1 MDFYLNRK
9 DGEGM
14 DTQNPIYVTGHKNP
28 DSDSIVSAIAYA
40 ALMNALGDRR
50 YTAARI
56 GTVSDETSHILERFG
71 FAPPERIYNVRTQ
84 VRDLNFDRPP
94 VLSSAVTVRRAWET
108 MLNGEGEATF
118 LPVAGEDGRLMGMVT
133 TDDIAAFDLE
143 SSENPHLTQ
152 IPLFNLVSNLDGQL
166 WDRNSSVTALSG
178 ALKIALPEAQGKE
191 LSFRRDMIVVTG
203 SDPAVWEAA
212 LRANVACIVICG
224 AQIDGKL
231 PEQAGETVLITT
243 PYDAYLAARL
253 IIQSVPVERIL
264 PKNEVVAFH
273 LNDYLDDVREQTLK
287 SRFRSYPILDENDRV
302 VGTLSRY
309 HLLRPNR
316 KKLVLVD
323 HNELAQ
329 SVDGL
334 SEAEILAIIDHHRL
348 ADVQT
353 GAPIYVR
360 NEPVGATC
368 TIVATMFQER
378 GIMPNRSLAG
388 LLAAGIVSDTIFFKS
403 PTATPRDRLM
413 AERMAA
419 IAGESLDELGRDIFT
434 PSAAQDTD
442 ARKMLLSDFKHF
454 QIEGHKLGIGQ
465 INCIDSAELSKR
477 RDEFLAVMEQ
487 VKQERGFDILLLML
501 TDVLREG
508 TVLLAVGDLDTVEEA
523 FNVKIKDNTVFLPG
537 VLSRKKQIVPALSVL
552 WG

>member
-1 MDFYLNRK
+1 MDA
-9 DGEGM
+9 
-14 DTQNPIYVTGHKNP
+14 QNPIYVTGHKNP
-28 DSDSIVSAIAYA
+28 DTDSIVSAIAYA

-50 YTAARI
+50 YTAARL
-56 GTVSDETSHILERFG
+56 GTVSDETAHILERFG
-71 FAPPERIYNVRTQ
+71 FSAPERIHNVFTQ

-94 VLSSAVTVRRAWET
+94 VLSAAVTVRRAWET
-108 MLNGEGEATF
+108 MLKSNGEATF
-118 LPVAGEDGRLMGMVT
+118 LPVAGEDGKLLGMVT
-133 TDDIAAFDLE
+133 TGDIASFDLE
-143 SSENPHLTQ
+143 SSENPHLTE
-152 IPLFNLVSNLDGQL
+152 IPLFNLVSNLDGTI
-166 WDRNSSVTALSG
+166 WDGNSGVTALSG
-178 ALKIALPEAQGKE
+178 NLLIVVPQSGAEIAFTK
-191 LSFRRDMIVVTG
+191 DMIVVTG
-203 SDPAVWEAA
+203 NDPAILSAA
-212 LRANVACIVICG
+212 FSAGVACVVICG
-224 AQIDGKL
+224 AQIDPALLSEAKD
-231 PEQAGETVLITT
+231 TVVITT
-243 PYDAYLAARL
+243 PFDAYRAARL

-264 PKNEVVAFH
+264 PGTETVSFH
-273 LNDYLDDVREQTLK
+273 INDYVDDVREQTLK

-302 VGTLSRY
+302 IGTLSRY

-316 KKLVLVD
+316 KQVVLVD
-323 HNELAQ
+323 HNEVSQ

-368 TIVATMFQER
+368 TIVASMFQER
-378 GIMPNRSLAG
+378 GIMPNKSLAG

-403 PTATPRDRLM
+403 PTATPRDRVM

-434 PSAAQDTD
+434 PSGTHD
-442 ARKMLLSDFKHF
+442 ADPRKMLLSDFKHF
-454 QIEGHKLGIGQ
+454 VIAGHKLGIGQ
-465 INCIDSAELSKR
+465 INCIDSAELLKR
-477 RDEFLAVMEQ
+477 RDEFIAVMEQ
-487 VKQERGFDILLLML
+487 VKTEREFDILLLML

-508 TVLLAVGDLDTVEEA
+508 TVLLAVGDVDTVEEA
-523 FNVKIKDNTVFLPG
+523 FNVKIKDNNVFLPG

>member
-1 MDFYLNRK
+1 MDAF
-9 DGEGM
+9 
-14 DTQNPIYVTGHKNP
+14 NPIYVTGHKNP
-28 DSDSIVSAIAYA
+28 DTDSIVSAIAYA
-40 ALMNALGDRR
+40 SLMNALGDRR
-50 YTAARI
+50 YTAARL
-56 GTVSDETSHILERFG
+56 GTVSDETLHILERFG
-71 FAPPERIYNVRTQ
+71 VPAPERIYNVRTQ

-94 VLSSAVTVRRAWET
+94 VLSSAVTVRRAWEA
-108 MLNGEGEATF
+108 MLKSEREILS
-118 LPVAGEDGRLMGMVT
+118 LPVAGEDGTLCGMVT
-133 TDDIAAFDLE
+133 TGDIAAFDLE
-143 SSENPHLTQ
+143 SSENPNLTE

-166 WDRNSSVTALSG
+166 WDGNSAVTALSG
-178 ALKIALPEAQGKE
+178 ELKIVVPQSKTDETT
-191 LSFRRDMIVVTG
+191 FRKDMIVVTG
-203 SDPAVWEAA
+203 NDPEVVEDA
-212 LRANVACIVICG
+212 LNANVACIVICG
-224 AQIDGKL
+224 AQIDAALSEHAKG
-231 PEQAGETVLITT
+231 TVLITT
-243 PYDAYLAARL
+243 PYDAYRAARL
-253 IIQSVPVERIL
+253 IIQSVPLARIL
-264 PKNEVVAFH
+264 PNNAPVAFR
-273 LNDYLDDVREQTLK
+273 LNDYLDDVKEQTLK
-287 SRFRSYPILDENDRV
+287 SRFRSYPILDENDVV

-316 KKLVLVD
+316 KQVVLVD
-323 HNELAQ
+323 HNELSQ

-368 TIVATMFQER
+368 TIVASMYQER
-378 GIMPNRSLAG
+378 GIMPNKKLAG

-419 IAGESLDELGRDIFT
+419 IAGESLEELGRDIFT
-434 PSAAQDTD
+434 PSATRETD

-454 QIEGHKLGIGQ
+454 IIEGHRLGIGQ
-465 INCIDSAELSKR
+465 INCIDSAELLKR

-487 VKQERGFDILLLML
+487 VKTERDFDMLLLML
-501 TDVLREG
+501 TDVLKEG
-508 TVLLAVGDLDTVEEA
+508 TVLLSVGDLDTVEEA

-537 VLSRKKQIVPALSVL
+537 VLSRKKQVVPALSIL

>member
-1 MDFYLNRK
+1 MDV
-9 DGEGM
+9 
-14 DTQNPIYVTGHKNP
+14 QNPIYVTGHKNP
-28 DSDSIVSAIAYA
+28 DTDSIVSAIAYA

-50 YTAARI
+50 YIAARL
-56 GTVSDETSHILERFG
+56 GTVSDETAHILERFG
-71 FAPPERIYNVRTQ
+71 FSAPERIYNVRTQ

-94 VLSSAVTVRRAWET
+94 VLSSAVTVRRAWEA
-108 MLNGEGEATF
+108 MLKGEGEATA
-118 LPVAGEDGRLMGMVT
+118 LPVAGENGKLCGMVT
-133 TDDIAAFDLE
+133 TGDIAAFDLE
-143 SSENPHLTQ
+143 SSENPHLNE

-166 WDRNSSVTALSG
+166 WDRNSTVTSLSG
-178 ALKIALPEAQGKE
+178 ELKIVVPQNGGDVE
-191 LSFRRDMIVVTG
+191 FRSDMIVLTG
-203 SDPAVWEAA
+203 GDPAVIEAILKA
-212 LRANVACIVICG
+212 DVACVVICG
-224 AQIDGKL
+224 AQIDPSLFERTKG
-231 PEQAGETVLITT
+231 TVVITT
-243 PYDAYLAARL
+243 PYDAYRAARL

-264 PKNEVVAFH
+264 PKTETVSFH
-273 LNDYLDDVREQTLK
+273 LSDYVDDVREQTLK
-287 SRFRSYPILDENDRV
+287 SRFRSYPILDENDQV

-316 KKLVLVD
+316 KQVVLVD
-323 HNELAQ
+323 HNEVSQ

-353 GAPIYVR
+353 GAPVYMR

-368 TIVATMFQER
+368 TIVASMYQER
-378 GIMPNRSLAG
+378 GVMPNRSLAG

-434 PSAAQDTD
+434 PSATRETD
-442 ARKMLLSDFKHF
+442 PRKMLLSDFKHF
-454 QIEGHKLGIGQ
+454 VIAGHRLGIGQ
-465 INCIDSAELSKR
+465 INCIDSAELLTR
-477 RDEFLAVMEQ
+477 HDEFIAAMEQ
-487 VKQERGFDILLLML
+487 VKTEREFDILLLML

-508 TVLLAVGDLDTVEEA
+508 TVLLSVGDVDTVEEA

>member
-1 MDFYLNRK
+1 MIDMDV
-9 DGEGM
+9 
-14 DTQNPIYVTGHKNP
+14 QNPIYVTGHKNP
-28 DSDSIVSAIAYA
+28 DTDSIVSAIAYA

-50 YTAARI
+50 YTAARL
-56 GTVSDETSHILERFG
+56 GTVSDETAHILERFG
-71 FAPPERIYNVRTQ
+71 FPAPERIYNVCTQ

-108 MLNGEGEATF
+108 MLKGEGEATF
-118 LPVAGEDGRLMGMVT
+118 LPVAGEDGKLMGMVT
-133 TDDIAAFDLE
+133 TGDIAAFDLE
-143 SSENPHLTQ
+143 SSENPYIRE
-152 IPLFNLVSNLDGQL
+152 IPLFNLVSNLDGKL
-166 WDRNSSVTALSG
+166 WDRNSGVTSISG
-178 ALKIALPEAQGKE
+178 KLMIAVPQIEAAA
-191 LSFRRDMIVVTG
+191 SFPSDTIVVAG
-203 SDPAVWEAA
+203 SDPAIIKAA
-212 LRANVACIVICG
+212 LFANVSCIVVCG
-224 AQIDGKL
+224 ASFDGTL
-231 PEQAGETVLITT
+231 LEQAKDTVIITT
-243 PYDAYLAARL
+243 PFDAYRAARL

-264 PKNEVVAFH
+264 PGTDTVSFH

-316 KKLVLVD
+316 KQVVLVD
-323 HNELAQ
+323 HNEVSQ

-334 SEAEILAIIDHHRL
+334 NEAEILAIIDHHRL

-368 TIVATMFQER
+368 TIVASMFQER
-378 GIMPNRSLAG
+378 GVMPNRSLAG

-403 PTATPRDRLM
+403 PTATPRDRVM

-419 IAGESLDELGRDIFT
+419 IAGESLEELGRDIFT
-434 PSAAQDTD
+434 PSATGETD
-442 ARKMLLSDFKHF
+442 ARKMVLSDFKHF
-454 QIEGHKLGIGQ
+454 VIAGHRLGIGQ
-465 INCIDSAELSKR
+465 INCIDSAELLKR

-487 VKQERGFDILLLML
+487 VRKEREFDILLLML
-501 TDVLREG
+501 TDVLKEG
-508 TVLLAVGDLDTVEEA
+508 TELLSVGDLDTVEEA

-537 VLSRKKQIVPALSVL
+537 VLSRKKQIVPTLSVL

>member
-1 MDFYLNRK
+1 MDAA
-9 DGEGM
+9 
-14 DTQNPIYVTGHKNP
+14 NPIYVTGHKNP
-28 DSDSIVSAIAYA
+28 DTDSIVSAIAYA

-50 YTAARI
+50 YTAARL
-56 GTVSDETSHILERFG
+56 GTLSDETTHILERFG
-71 FAPPERIYNVRTQ
+71 VPAPERIYNVCTQ
-84 VRDLNFDRPP
+84 VKDLNFDRPP

-108 MLNGEGEATF
+108 MLKGDGQATF
-118 LPVAGEDGRLMGMVT
+118 LPVVGEDEKLLGMVT
-133 TDDIAAFDLE
+133 TGDIANFDLE
-143 SSENPHLTQ
+143 SSETPELSD

-166 WDRNSSVTALSG
+166 WDRNSAVTALSG
-178 ALKIALPEAQGKE
+178 KLLIAVPQNGETYA
-191 LSFRRDMIVVTG
+191 FRSGMIVVTG
-203 SDPAVWEAA
+203 SDPKVLEAA
-212 LRANVACIVICG
+212 LTAKAACIVICG
-224 AQIDGKL
+224 AEVDPSILERAEG
-231 PEQAGETVLITT
+231 TVIVTT
-243 PYDAYLAARL
+243 PYDAYRAARL

-264 PKNEVVAFH
+264 PKTEPVAFH

-316 KKLVLVD
+316 KQVVLVD
-323 HNELAQ
+323 HNELSQ

-334 SEAEILAIIDHHRL
+334 GEAEILAIIDHHRL

-368 TIVATMFQER
+368 TIVASMFQER
-378 GIMPNRSLAG
+378 GIMPNQRIAG
-388 LLAAGIVSDTIFFKS
+388 LLACGIVSDTIFFKS
-403 PTATPRDRLM
+403 PTATPRDRVM

-419 IAGESLDELGRDIFT
+419 IAGVALDELGRDIFT
-434 PSAAQDTD
+434 PSAAHGAD

-454 QIEGHKLGIGQ
+454 VIAGHKIGIGQ
-465 INCIDSAELSKR
+465 INCIDSAELLGR
-477 RDEFLAVMEQ
+477 RDEFLTVMEQ
-487 VKQERGFDILLLML
+487 VKQEREFDMLLLML
-501 TDVLREG
+501 TDVLKEG
-508 TVLLAVGDLDTVEEA
+508 TVLLSVGDVDTVEEA
-523 FNVKIKDNTVFLPG
+523 FNVKVKDNTVFLPG

>member
-1 MDFYLNRK
+1 MDV
-9 DGEGM
+9 
-14 DTQNPIYVTGHKNP
+14 QNPIYVTGHKNP
-28 DSDSIVSAIAYA
+28 DTDSIVSAIAYA

-50 YTAARI
+50 YTAARL
-56 GTVSDETSHILERFG
+56 GTVSDETAHILERFG
-71 FAPPERIYNVRTQ
+71 FSAPERIYNVRTQ

-94 VLSSAVTVRRAWET
+94 VLSSAVTVRRAWEA
-108 MLNGEGEATF
+108 MLKDEGEATA
-118 LPVAGEDGRLMGMVT
+118 LPVAGENGKLCGMVT
-133 TDDIAAFDLE
+133 TGDIAAFDLE
-143 SSENPHLTQ
+143 SSENPHLNE

-166 WDRNSSVTALSG
+166 WDRNSTVTSLSG
-178 ALKIALPEAQGKE
+178 ELKIVVPQNGGDVE
-191 LSFRRDMIVVTG
+191 FRSDMIVLTG
-203 SDPAVWEAA
+203 GDPAVIEAILKA
-212 LRANVACIVICG
+212 DVACVVICG
-224 AQIDGKL
+224 AQIDPSLFERTKG
-231 PEQAGETVLITT
+231 TVVITT
-243 PYDAYLAARL
+243 PYDAYRAARL

-264 PKNEVVAFH
+264 PKTETVSFH
-273 LNDYLDDVREQTLK
+273 LSDYVDDVREQTLK
-287 SRFRSYPILDENDRV
+287 SRFRSYPILDENDQV

-316 KKLVLVD
+316 KQVVLVD
-323 HNELAQ
+323 HNEVSQ

-353 GAPIYVR
+353 GAPVYVR

-368 TIVATMFQER
+368 TIVASMYQER
-378 GIMPNRSLAG
+378 GVMPNRSLAG

-403 PTATPRDRLM
+403 PTATPRDRMM

-434 PSAAQDTD
+434 PSATRETD
-442 ARKMLLSDFKHF
+442 PRKMLLSDFKHF
-454 QIEGHKLGIGQ
+454 VIAGHRLGIGQ
-465 INCIDSAELSKR
+465 INCIDSAELLKR
-477 RDEFLAVMEQ
+477 HDEFIAAMEQ
-487 VKQERGFDILLLML
+487 VKTEREFDILLLML

-508 TVLLAVGDLDTVEEA
+508 TVLLSVGDVETVEEA

>member
-1 MDFYLNRK
+1 MDIYLK
-9 DGEGM
+9 GKGGKGM
-14 DTQNPIYVTGHKNP
+14 EPQNPIYVTGHKNP
-28 DSDSIVSAIAYA
+28 DTDSIVSAIAYA

-50 YTAARI
+50 YTAARL
-56 GTVSDETSHILERFG
+56 GTVSDETAHILERFG
-71 FAPPERIYNVRTQ
+71 FDTPERIYNVRTQ
-84 VRDLNFDRPP
+84 VRDLNYDRPP
-94 VLSSAVTVRRAWET
+94 VLSKAVTVRRAWEA
-108 MLNGEGEATF
+108 MLNGEGEIAA
-118 LPVAGEDGRLMGMVT
+118 LPVADESGKLFGMVT
-133 TDDIAAFDLE
+133 TGDIASFDLS
-143 SSENPHLTQ
+143 SSENPHLWD

-166 WDRNSSVTALSG
+166 WDHNSAVTALSG
-178 ALKIALPEAQGKE
+178 ELRIVVPQTETAFSPE
-191 LSFRRDMIVVTG
+191 MIVVTG
-203 SDPAVWEAA
+203 NDPNVLSDA
-212 LRANVACIVICG
+212 LKAGVACIVICG
-224 AQIDGKL
+224 AQID
-231 PEQAGETVLITT
+231 PEIAERAQGTVLITT
-243 PYDAYLAARL
+243 PYDAYRAARL
-253 IIQSVPVERIL
+253 IMQSVPVERIL
-264 PKNEVVAFH
+264 QGAEIVSFR

-287 SRFRSYPILDENDRV
+287 TRFRSYPILDENDCV
-302 VGTLSRY
+302 VGTLSRF

-316 KKLVLVD
+316 KRVVLVD
-323 HNELAQ
+323 HNELSQ

-368 TIVATMFQER
+368 TIVASMYQER
-378 GIMPNRSLAG
+378 GIMPNRKLAG

-434 PSAAQDTD
+434 PSATRETD

-454 QIEGHKLGIGQ
+454 QIEGHRLGIGQ
-465 INCIDSAELSKR
+465 INCIDSAELLKR
-477 RDEFLAVMEQ
+477 REEFVAVMEQ
-487 VKQERGFDILLLML
+487 VRAERGFDILLLML

-508 TVLLAVGDLDTVEEA
+508 TVLLSVGDLDTVEEA

>member
-1 MDFYLNRK
+1 MDV
-9 DGEGM
+9 
-14 DTQNPIYVTGHKNP
+14 QNPVYVTGHKNP
-28 DSDSIVSAIAYA
+28 DTDSIVSAIAYA

-50 YTAARI
+50 YTAARL
-56 GTVSDETSHILERFG
+56 GTVSDETAHILERFG
-71 FAPPERIYNVRTQ
+71 FAAPERIYNVFTQ

-108 MLNGEGEATF
+108 MLKGEGEATF
-118 LPVAGEDGRLMGMVT
+118 LPVAGEDGKLLGMVT
-133 TDDIAAFDLE
+133 TGDIAAFDLE
-143 SSENPHLTQ
+143 SSENPHLSE
-152 IPLFNLVSNLDGQL
+152 IPLFNLVSNLDGRL
-166 WDRNSSVTALSG
+166 WDRNSGVTALSG
-178 ALKIALPEAQGKE
+178 NLLIVVPQAGTDGNAF
-191 LSFRRDMIVVTG
+191 SRDMIVVTG
-203 SDPAVWEAA
+203 NDPKIVKDA
-212 LRANVACIVICG
+212 LDANVACIVISG
-224 AQIDGKL
+224 AQIDL
-231 PEQAGETVLITT
+231 SLLSEAGETVVITT
-243 PYDAYLAARL
+243 PFDAYRAARL

-264 PKNEVVAFH
+264 PKTETVSFH
-273 LNDYLDDVREQTLK
+273 INDYVDDVREQTLK

-302 VGTLSRY
+302 IGTLSRY

-316 KKLVLVD
+316 KQVVLVD
-323 HNELAQ
+323 HNEVSQ

-334 SEAEILAIIDHHRL
+334 NEAEILAIIDHHRL

-368 TIVATMFQER
+368 TIVASMFQER
-378 GIMPNRSLAG
+378 GIMPNKHLAG

-403 PTATPRDRLM
+403 PTATPRDRVM

-434 PSAAQDTD
+434 PSASGDGD
-442 ARKMLLSDFKHF
+442 VRKMLLSDFKHF
-454 QIEGHKLGIGQ
+454 VIAGHKLGIGQ
-465 INCIDSAELSKR
+465 INCIDSAELLKR
-477 RDEFLAVMEQ
+477 RDEFLAAMEQ
-487 VKQERGFDILLLML
+487 VKTEREFDILLLML

-508 TVLLAVGDLDTVEEA
+508 TVLLSVGDLDTVEEA

-537 VLSRKKQIVPALSVL
+537 VLSRKKQVVPALSLL

>member
-1 MDFYLNRK
+1 MDAA
-9 DGEGM
+9 
-14 DTQNPIYVTGHKNP
+14 NPIYVTGHKNP
-28 DSDSIVSAIAYA
+28 DTDSIVSAIAYA

-50 YTAARI
+50 YTAARL
-56 GTVSDETSHILERFG
+56 GTLSDETTHILERFG
-71 FAPPERIYNVRTQ
+71 VPAPERIYNVCTQ
-84 VRDLNFDRPP
+84 VKDLNFDRPP

-108 MLNGEGEATF
+108 MLKGDGQATF
-118 LPVAGEDGRLMGMVT
+118 LPVVGEDEKLLGMVT
-133 TDDIAAFDLE
+133 TGDIANFDLE
-143 SSENPHLTQ
+143 SSETPELSD

-166 WDRNSSVTALSG
+166 WDRNSAVTALSG
-178 ALKIALPEAQGKE
+178 KLLIAVPQNGETYA
-191 LSFRRDMIVVTG
+191 FRSGMIVVTG
-203 SDPAVWEAA
+203 SDPKVLEAA
-212 LRANVACIVICG
+212 LAAKAACIVICG
-224 AQIDGKL
+224 AEVDPSILERAEG
-231 PEQAGETVLITT
+231 TVIVTT
-243 PYDAYLAARL
+243 PYDAYRAARL

-264 PKNEVVAFH
+264 PKTEPVAFH

-316 KKLVLVD
+316 KQVVLVD
-323 HNELAQ
+323 HNELSQ

-334 SEAEILAIIDHHRL
+334 GEAEILAIIDHHRL

-368 TIVATMFQER
+368 TIVASMFQER
-378 GIMPNRSLAG
+378 GIMPNQRIAG
-388 LLAAGIVSDTIFFKS
+388 LLACGIVSDTIFFKS
-403 PTATPRDRLM
+403 PTATPRDRVM

-419 IAGESLDELGRDIFT
+419 IAGVALDALGRDIFT
-434 PSAAQDTD
+434 PSAAHGAD

-454 QIEGHKLGIGQ
+454 VIAGHKIGIGQ
-465 INCIDSAELSKR
+465 INCIDSAELLGR
-477 RDEFLAVMEQ
+477 RDEFLTVMEQ
-487 VKQERGFDILLLML
+487 VKQEREFDMLLLML
-501 TDVLREG
+501 TDVLKEG
-508 TVLLAVGDLDTVEEA
+508 TVLLSVGDVDTVEEA
-523 FNVKIKDNTVFLPG
+523 FNVKVKDNTVFLPG

>member
-1 MDFYLNRK
+1 MDV
-9 DGEGM
+9 
-14 DTQNPIYVTGHKNP
+14 QNPIYVTGHQNP
-28 DSDSIVSAIAYA
+28 DTDSIVSAIAYA

-50 YTAARI
+50 YTAARL
-56 GTVSDETSHILERFG
+56 GTVSDETAHILERFG
-71 FAPPERIYNVRTQ
+71 FEAPVRIYNVRTQ

-108 MLNGEGEATF
+108 MLKCNGEIPS
-118 LPVAGEDGRLMGMVT
+118 LPVAGEDGKLVGMVT
-133 TDDIAAFDLE
+133 SGDIAAFDLE
-143 SSENPHLTQ
+143 SSENPHLIE

-166 WDRNSSVTALSG
+166 WDGNSAVTALSG
-178 ALKIALPEAQGKE
+178 ELKIVVPQSGADERGFTP
-191 LSFRRDMIVVTG
+191 DMIVLTG
-203 SDPAVWEAA
+203 NDRKIVDEALSA
-212 LRANVACIVICG
+212 GVACVVICG
-224 AQIDGKL
+224 AQIDASFSEHAKG
-231 PEQAGETVLITT
+231 TVLITT
-243 PYDAYLAARL
+243 PYDAYRAARL
-253 IIQSVPVERIL
+253 IIQSAPLARIL
-264 PKNEVVAFH
+264 PDTEPVAFR

-287 SRFRSYPILDENDRV
+287 SRFRSYPILDENDCV

-316 KKLVLVD
+316 KQVVLVD
-323 HNELAQ
+323 HNELSQ

-353 GAPIYVR
+353 GAPVYVR

-368 TIVATMFQER
+368 TIVASMYQER
-378 GIMPNRSLAG
+378 GIMPNRKLAG

-413 AERMAA
+413 AERMTA

-434 PSAAQDTD
+434 PSANRETD

-454 QIEGHKLGIGQ
+454 VIAGHKLGIGQ
-465 INCIDSAELSKR
+465 INCIDSAELLNR
-477 RDEFLAVMEQ
+477 RDEFLSVMEQ
-487 VKQERGFDILLLML
+487 VKAEREFDILLLML

-508 TVLLAVGDLDTVEEA
+508 TVLLSVGDLDTVEEA
-523 FNVKIKDNTVFLPG
+523 FNVRIKDNTVFLPG
-537 VLSRKKQIVPALSVL
+537 VLSRKKQVVPALSVL